1 MLGFTTIEGGI
12 NTGKCYLEANE
23 STRIT
28 REQNV
33 LNDVTLCD
41 LYVTVR
47 INAIYIKDAD
57 TISIAIRVC
66 LNK

>member
-1 MLGFTTIEGGI
+1 M
-12 NTGKCYLEANE
+12 
-23 STRIT
+23 RIT

-47 INAIYIKDAD
+47 TNVIYIKDAD